1 MPYTFAKSWG
11 DTYNKA
17 NVVFSKDINTA
28 NKTDRKLG
36 GALKTLLE
44 DANRPIGLV
53 SALDVLDKQDL
64 FAGNA
69 KAEAELPAKIKSFKA
84 ALDKVEAEK
93 KKYVKVLDDA
103 IKLKPTIKD
112 KNGYDLPTPIKDA
125 YPDTYRQL
133 KIMQTEVEAVFQR
146 ASNLLTDALNHA
158 KVAKIQAEK
167 NKAMD
172 KAPKGEE
179 GNAAVKA
186 ISNEAVLKTALLKFA
201 PSFKSAMAKGAGV
214 IQKIKASPNVATYN
228 AEMNNGGRDISQNLL
243 NLVKIKADA
252 KFKGTTLAKKLPD
265 PGQMARDIIPF
276 ANGDKRNLPL
286 TATEQDVKQALTE
299 FTALYKQIA
308 TSYADVISG
317 KIK

>member
-44 DANRPIGLV
+44 DANRPIGFV

-103 IKLKPTIKD
+103 TKLKPTIKD

-133 KIMQTEVEAVFQR
+133 KIMQTEVEAIFQR

>member
-44 DANRPIGLV
+44 DANRPIGFV

>member
-17 NVVFSKDINTA
+17 NVAFSKDINTA
-28 NKTDRKLG
+28 NKTDKGQG
-36 GALKTLLE
+36 GALKQMLD
-44 DANRPIGLV
+44 DANKPFGLIT
-53 SALDVLDKQDL
+53 ALDVLDKQDL
-64 FAGNA
+64 FAGSD
-69 KAEAELPAKIKSFKA
+69 KAAAELPAKIKLYKA

-93 KKYVKVLDDA
+93 KKYAKVLDEA

-112 KNGYDLPTPIKDA
+112 KNGLNLPMPLKDA

-133 KIMQTEVEAVFQR
+133 KIMQAEVEAIFQR
-146 ASNLLTDALNHA
+146 ASNQLVDALN
-158 KVAKIQAEK
+158 KQKLDKIQAEK

-172 KAPKGEE
+172 KAPKDES

-186 ISNEAVLKTALLKFA
+186 ASDEAVLKIALLKFA

-228 AEMNNGGRDISQNLL
+228 TEMNNGGRDISQNLL
-243 NLVKIKADA
+243 NLGKIKADA
-252 KFKGTTLAKKLPD
+252 KFKSTALAKKLAD

-276 ANGDKRNLPL
+276 ANGAKRSLPL
-286 TATEQDVKQALTE
+286 TASEKDVKDALAE
-299 FTALYKQIA
+299 FTTLYKQIA
-308 TSYADVISG
+308 VAYADVISG

>member
-36 GALKTLLE
+36 GVLKTLLE
-44 DANRPIGLV
+44 DANRPLGFI

-103 IKLKPTIKD
+103 TKLKPTIKD
-112 KNGYDLPTPIKDA
+112 KNGYDLPIPIKDA

-133 KIMQTEVEAVFQR
+133 KIMQTEVEAIFQR

>member
-44 DANRPIGLV
+44 DANRPLGFI

-103 IKLKPTIKD
+103 TKLKPTIKD

>member
-103 IKLKPTIKD
+103 TKLKPTIKD

>member
-44 DANRPIGLV
+44 DANRPLGFI

-103 IKLKPTIKD
+103 TKLKPTIKD

-133 KIMQTEVEAVFQR
+133 KIMQTEVEAIFQR

>member
-17 NVVFSKDINTA
+17 NVAFSKDINTA

-36 GALKTLLE
+36 GALKALLE
-44 DANRPIGLV
+44 DANRPLGFIA
-53 SALDVLDKQDL
+53 ALDVLDKQDL

-167 NKAMD
+167 NKAME

-286 TATEQDVKQALTE
+286 TATEQQVKQALTE
-299 FTALYKQIA
+299 FTVLYKQIA

>member
-11 DTYNKA
+11 DIYNKA

-28 NKTDRKLG
+28 NKADRSQG
-36 GALKTLLE
+36 GALKLMLE
-44 DANRPIGLV
+44 DANRPLGLV
-53 SALDVLDKQDL
+53 AALDVLDKQDL

-69 KAEAELPAKIKSFKA
+69 KAEAELPAKIKAFKT
-84 ALDKVEAEK
+84 ALDKVETEK
-93 KKYVKVLDDA
+93 KKYLKVLDDA

-112 KNGYDLPTPIKDA
+112 KNGLMLPSPLKDV

-133 KIMQTEVEAVFQR
+133 KIMQAEVEAIFQR

-186 ISNEAVLKTALLKFA
+186 ISNEAVLKTALLKFG

-214 IQKIKASPNVATYN
+214 IQKIKASPDVATYN
-228 AEMNNGGRDISQNLL
+228 TEMNNGGRDISQNLL
-243 NLVKIKADA
+243 NLVKLKADA
-252 KFKGTTLAKKLPD
+252 KFKGTALAKKLPD
-265 PGQMARDIIPF
+265 PGQMAKDIIPF
-276 ANGDKRNLPL
+276 ANGDKRNLPS
-286 TATEQDVKQALTE
+286 TATEKDVKQALAE

-308 TSYADVISG
+308 TAYADVISG

>member
-1 MPYTFAKSWG
+1 MPYTFTKDWT
-11 DTYNKA
+11 DVYNKA
-17 NVVFSKDINTA
+17 NVAFSKDINTA
-28 NKTDRKLG
+28 NKAERG
-36 GALKTLLE
+36 QGNALKLMLE
-44 DANRPIGLV
+44 DVNSASGLTV
-53 SALDVLDKQDL
+53 ALGLLDKTDL
-64 FAGNA
+64 FAGND
-69 KAEAELPAKIKSFKA
+69 KAAAELPGKIKVFKA
-84 ALDKVEAEK
+84 ALEKVDGEK
-93 KKYVKVLDDA
+93 KKYLKLIEQA
-103 IKLKPTIKD
+103 LKLKPTIKD
-112 KNGYDLPTPIKDA
+112 KNGYNLPTALKDA
-125 YPDTYRQL
+125 YPDTYRHL
-133 KIMQTEVEAVFQR
+133 KIMGAEVEAIYQR
-146 ASNLLTDALNHA
+146 ASNLLADALNHE

-243 NLVKIKADA
+243 NLGKIKADP
-252 KFKGTTLAKKLPD
+252 KFKGTALAKKLPD

-286 TATEQDVKQALTE
+286 TATEQDVKQALAA

-308 TSYADVISG
+308 TTYADVISG